1 MGCDGGTPDARH
13 RASEPQGV
21 RRPRPTFRSTSSLSP
36 PDMASMCRRG
46 DHEIRHGTPL
56 YTVRCHRY
64 PRRSANRFSLRSVR
78 MRLHSRRSYA
88 LLSVAAALVTMALK
102 FGAFTLTGS
111 VGLLSDALES
121 VVNLVAALVAVLGL
135 TPAAPPAHEKH
146 TYLHTQAQELHRCV
160 RGGAGARP
168 PGPT

>member
-36 PDMASMCRRG
+36 PDIASMCRRG

-78 MRLHSRRSYA
+78 IRLHSRRSYD
-88 LLSVAAALVTMALK
+88 LLSVAYAQVTIALK

-111 VGLLSDALES
+111 VGLLSDVLES
-121 VVNLVAALVAVLGL
+121 VVNLVAALVAVLAPPPPAPP
-135 TPAAPPAHEKH
+135 PAAKKTHRP
-146 TYLHTQAQELHRCV
+146 TQDQ
-160 RGGAGARP
+160 
-168 PGPT
+168 